1 MLYFDV
7 TARGAEDKSSLDW
20 MRKQFQ
26 KLNIQLVVRS
36 TDYNR
41 FQDKIR
47 KGNAQI
53 FEWGWNADYPDP
65 ENFLFLLHGPQQKV
79 GNEGENASN
88 YSNPEYNRLFDQMK
102 NMENGPERQQN
113 HRQDGRYSASRCAL
127 ALGISSQGLRVVS
140 LMVWQC

>member
-1 MLYFDV
+1 MV
-7 TARGAEDKSSLDW
+7 STEKPARNWCFILTSLPAGAEDKSSLDW

-47 KGNAQI
+47 RGNAQI

-65 ENFLFLLHGPQQKV
+65 ENMLFLLHGF
-79 GNEGENASN
+79 A
-88 YSNPEYNRLFDQMK
+88 
-102 NMENGPERQQN
+102 
-113 HRQDGRYSASRCAL
+113 A
-127 ALGISSQGLRVVS
+127 
-140 LMVWQC
+140 